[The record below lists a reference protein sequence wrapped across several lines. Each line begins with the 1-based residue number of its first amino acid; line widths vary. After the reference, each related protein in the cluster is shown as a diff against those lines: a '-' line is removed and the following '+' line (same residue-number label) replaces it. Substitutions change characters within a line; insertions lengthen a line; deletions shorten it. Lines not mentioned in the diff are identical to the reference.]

1 MQHLKEQIL
10 KAIKKTHNTQQKKS
24 CLLQTPEILKDL
36 SDELSKGKYEP
47 SRFSC
52 FMVKE
57 PKIREI
63 FAPDYKDRIVHHVL
77 VDALEPY
84 LDKKFIFDSYA
95 SRHNKGIH
103 KAIVRLR
110 QFLKKEKTAF
120 YLQMDIQNFFPSI
133 DKKILFKIF
142 LKHINEINE
151 LKDAEKC
158 FLINIAKKTIFHNPI
173 NPPPIFT
180 GNKHLLKYV
189 PKHKSLF
196 YAPPNKGLPIGSFTS
211 QFFANLYLNEL
222 DQFIKHQ
229 LRAKYYIRYVDDFI
243 LLAENTKILLEW
255 KSKIEE
261 FLQSKLNLVLQP
273 QKTILQQT
281 TKGINFL
288 GYIVRKD
295 YLLVRKR
302 AVKAF
307 KRRLYFFNHLIDPTH
322 FPISDSPQTL
332 TIAKKYRTGEIAVP
346 IEMTLQIL
354 NKMLATINSYYG
366 TFRFANSYK
375 LRKSLYEKHLH
386 LLKKYFVQ
394 KDGSYQALKIKE
406 RAV

>member
-1 MQHLKEQIL
+1 M
-10 KAIKKTHNTQQKKS
+10 
-24 CLLQTPEILKDL
+24 
-36 SDELSKGKYEP
+36 
-47 SRFSC
+47 
-52 FMVKE
+52 
-57 PKIREI
+57 
-63 FAPDYKDRIVHHVL
+63 
-77 VDALEPY
+77 
-84 LDKKFIFDSYA
+84 
-95 SRHNKGIH
+95 
-103 KAIVRLR
+103 
-110 QFLKKEKTAF
+110 
-120 YLQMDIQNFFPSI
+120 
-133 DKKILFKIF
+133 
-142 LKHINEINE
+142 
-151 LKDAEKC
+151 
-158 FLINIAKKTIFHNPI
+158 
-173 NPPPIFT
+173 
-180 GNKHLLKYV
+180 
-189 PKHKSLF
+189 
-196 YAPPNKGLPIGSFTS
+196 
-211 QFFANLYLNEL
+211 

-332 TIAKKYRTGEIAVP
+332 TIAKKYRTGEIVAP

-366 TFRFANSYK
+366 LFCFANSYN
-375 LRKSLYEKHLH
+375 LRKSLYEKHFH

-394 KDGSYQALKIKE
+394 KDSSYQVLKIKE
-406 RAV
+406 RMV

>member
-1 MQHLKEQIL
+1 MILTKEQIL
-10 KAIKKTHNTQQKKS
+10 QAIKKTHNTEQKRS
-24 CLLQTPEILKDL
+24 CLLQIPEMLDAL
-36 SDELSKGKYEP
+36 YAELSQGNYEP

-63 FAPDYKDRIVHHVL
+63 FAPDYRDRIVHHVL

-103 KAIVRLR
+103 KAIKRLQ
-110 QFLKKEKTAF
+110 QFLKKEKTTF
-120 YLQMDIQNFFPSI
+120 YLQLDIQSFFPSI

-142 LKHINEINE
+142 LKHIKVLEKMPDTE
-151 LKDAEKC
+151 KDL
-158 FLINIAKKTIFHNPI
+158 LIYIAKKTIFHNPI

-180 GNKHLLKYV
+180 GNKHLLKCV

-196 YAPPNKGLPIGSFTS
+196 YAPENKGLPIGSYTS

-229 LRAKYYIRYVDDFI
+229 LRVKYYIRYVDDFI
-243 LLAENTKILLEW
+243 LLAQNSQILLDW
-255 KSKIEE
+255 KKEIEE
-261 FLQSKLNLVLQP
+261 FLKSELDLTLQP
-273 QKTILQQT
+273 QKTVLQQS

-288 GYIVRKD
+288 GFIVRKN

-302 AVKAF
+302 AIKAF
-307 KRRLYFFNHLIDPTH
+307 KRRLYFFNHLIDPVL
-322 FPISDSPQTL
+322 FPISDPPQTL
-332 TIAKKYRTGEIAVP
+332 TIAKKYRNREVTPPV
-346 IEMTLQIL
+346 EMTFQIL
-354 NKMLATINSYYG
+354 SKMLATINSYYG
-366 TFRFANSYK
+366 IFWFANSYH
-375 LRKSLYEKHLH
+375 LRKSLYEKHFH
-386 LLKKYFVQ
+386 LLKKYFEPE
-394 KDGSYQALKIKE
+394 DALFQVIKIQE
-406 RAV
+406 RTV